1 MAKKGENSRRVL
13 IVEDDAL
20 QSLLLEKFVSKLGYN
35 IIGKTAK
42 GEEAVKLALE
52 LEPDIIT
59 MDIYLEH
66 DMDGISAVEEIHK
79 SKIIPV
85 IYITG
90 NSDDY
95 NLKRVQKTQFV
106 DYLLKPIT
114 IESLR
119 QPLIKASKLC
129 EQYS

>member
-1 MAKKGENSRRVL
+1 MTKNGEENKRVL

-20 QSLLLEKFVSKLGYN
+20 QSLLLDKFISKLGYN
-35 IIGKTAK
+35 VIGKTAK
-42 GEEAVKLALE
+42 GEEAVDLALE

-66 DMDGISAVEEIHK
+66 DMDGITAVEEIHK
-79 SKIIPV
+79 SKIIPI

-90 NSDDY
+90 NSDEY
-95 NLKRVQKTQFV
+95 NLKRVQNTQFV

-119 QPLIKASKLC
+119 QPLIKASKIC
-129 EQYS
+129 EQA

>member
-1 MAKKGENSRRVL
+1 MATNGKQISVL

-20 QSLLLEKFVSKLGYN
+20 QSLLLDKFITKLGYD
-35 IIGKTAK
+35 IVGKTTK
-42 GEEAVKLALE
+42 GEEAVEMAIKLN
-52 LEPDIIT
+52 PDIIT

-66 DMDGISAVEEIHK
+66 DMDGITAVEHIHK
-79 SKIIPV
+79 EKIIPV

-95 NLKRVQKTQFV
+95 NLKRVQNTKFV

-119 QPLIKASKLC
+119 QPLEKASRIKW
-129 EQYS
+129 